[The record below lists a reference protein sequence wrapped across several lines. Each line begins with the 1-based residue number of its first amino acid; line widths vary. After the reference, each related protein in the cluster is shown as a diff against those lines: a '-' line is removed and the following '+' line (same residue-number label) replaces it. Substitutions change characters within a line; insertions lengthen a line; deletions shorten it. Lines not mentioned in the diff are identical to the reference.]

1 MSKLRDFS
9 CPSCP
14 AVFLLSCSLPSSCL
28 YKKNNMKKIYNK
40 HDRKRDPKHMPI
52 MTNLIVKYTINGIKI
67 IFTSLIVL

>member
-28 YKKNNMKKIYNK
+28 YKKNNMKKFYNNMSRTGK
-40 HDRKRDPKHMPI
+40 TRRTGEKPK
-52 MTNLIVKYTINGIKI
+52 
-67 IFTSLIVL
+67 SL